1 MHDDKN
7 QRKSSFSKSGHKIID
22 ELKAI
27 REALDKK
34 TAPEHADEIPLLD
47 EVITADANAIE
58 NTDIPML
65 AEVVLIPDAQM
76 NELAAQSWALIDT
89 SLQHWSS
96 TLPEPV
102 SSLSQKLLAGMRTQ
116 LSSNWEASFCKQ
128 DPEQIAQWK
137 QWLSA
142 TQITLDN
149 EIKFESEVD
158 PSHD

>member
-34 TAPEHADEIPLLD
+34 AVPEQVDEIPLLD
-47 EVITADANAIE
+47 EIITADATAIE

-76 NELAAQSWALIDT
+76 NELAAQSWALIES

-102 SSLSQKLLAGMRTQ
+102 SSLSQKLLTGMRTQ
-116 LSSNWEASFCKQ
+116 LCSNWEASFCKQ
-128 DPEQIAQWK
+128 NPEQIAQWK

-142 TQITLDN
+142 TQLTLDD
-149 EIKFESEVD
+149 EIKLAPETDTSKE
-158 PSHD
+158 